1 MTTPDDPYAAP
12 PGGAQPPAGPP
23 PTSPPSPAA
32 GWGTPPPPGQAPPG
46 QAAPG
51 QPGPGQAPGWG
62 PPSGYGAPP
71 GQPQWG
77 GPAYGARPTNTLA
90 IVSLV
95 LIFTVTPAALVTG
108 IIARRQI
115 RQTGESG
122 DGMAL
127 AGIICGA
134 LSIAFVV
141 VIIIGAIALV
151 AIGSGLDTGDSTV
164 VPLRLILSGWA

>member
-1 MTTPDDPYAAP
+1 MTTPEDPYAAP
-12 PGGAQPPAGPP
+12 PGWGQPPAGPP
-23 PTSPPSPAA
+23 AAAPPDPAA
-32 GWGTPPPPGQAPPG
+32 GWGTPPPPPP
-46 QAAPG
+46 APG
-51 QPGPGQAPGWG
+51 QPAAGWG
-62 PPSGYGAPP
+62 PPPGYGPPPGQPYSQPP

-77 GPAYGARPTNTLA
+77 GPGYDARPTNTLA

-95 LIFTVTPAALVTG
+95 LIFVVTPAALVTG

-134 LSIAFVV
+134 LSIAFIV

-151 AIGSGLDTGDSTV
+151 AIGSGFDTSDSSV
-164 VPLRLILSGWA
+164 VPLRLILTGWA